1 MNSTLR
7 NTLLAVFWVAW
18 WLPFFLRLPKRR
30 GEAVQKD
37 NRARWGI
44 IIQGLGFAAV
54 YFHSP
59 AIWKSPVGWWRLAPA
74 IAIELAGLWLA
85 WTAVAQ
91 LGRQWRVDA
100 GLNADHELVRGGPY
114 RLIRHPI
121 YASMLCQLLMTAALL
136 GTLPG
141 VPVGIALFIIGT
153 EIRVRVEDGLLAARF
168 GEAFRVWQNSVPA
181 YIPFVR

>member
-1 MNSTLR
+1 MVASVFRAVPGGAQKPFGRIIVRDGELTSRRSGAAIYVHQPAAWRST
-7 NTLLAVFWVAW
+7 TDW
-18 WLPFFLRLPKRR
+18 WHLP
-30 GEAVQKD
+30 
-37 NRARWGI
+37 
-44 IIQGLGFAAV
+44 
-54 YFHSP
+54 
-59 AIWKSPVGWWRLAPA
+59 PA

-85 WTAVAQ
+85 WTALAQ

-121 YASMLCQLLMTAALL
+121 YASMLCQLLMSVALI

-141 VPVGIALFIIGT
+141 APAGIVLFIIGT

-168 GEAFRVWQNSVPA
+168 GEKFRAWQNSVPA